1 MFFEP
6 LNAPRST
13 TTTSTP
19 AFANAYAAA
28 QPARPPPHDHD
39 VEYFLIHRAK
49 LLLFP
54 NAITSRHFSTSR
66 ATAQA

>member
-28 QPARPPPHDHD
+28 HDHD

-54 NAITSRHFSTSR
+54 NAITSRRFSTTR